1 MKQVSIVTL
10 GCSKNDIDSGQM
22 RGVLDESRFAFTDQ
36 VTEAEVI
43 VVNTCGF
50 IDAAKE
56 ESIDTI
62 LDLAKLKESG
72 KLETLLLAGCLA
84 QRYPVELLE
93 AIPEADGIIGPGHIR
108 SINEAILKAENH
120 EKPIYAAALEND
132 YIEDARREEVSVTEY
147 VKISEGC
154 NNRCAYCIIPY
165 LKGNNRSRSME
176 HIVDEIRH
184 LVDRGTREV
193 ILIGQNTTDYG
204 IDLYGRYALVDLLKE
219 LRSIEDLRWVRI
231 LYAYPD
237 HFDDELIEEMRDNPK
252 ILPYIDIPIQHV
264 ADPVLKR
271 MNRKTDRRAIE
282 SLITRLR
289 RAMPEIA
296 IRSTFLLGFPG
307 ETEEDFQEVLDFL
320 NDYPLERAGAFAYS
334 REEGTPAAAM
344 ADQVPDDRKEA
355 RVEAFMAAQM
365 EQSEELMEKQIGR
378 VLEVLVT
385 EVTEDGA
392 IGRSYLDAPDIDGMV
407 LIYSD
412 ENLAVGD
419 FIKVEITESTAY
431 DLGGDYI
438 EHCK

>member
-1 MKQVSIVTL
+1 MKKVSIVTL

-22 RGVLDESRFAFTDQ
+22 RGVLDESRFLFTDQ
-36 VTEAEVI
+36 VTDAEVI

-84 QRYPVELLE
+84 QRYPDELLE
-93 AIPEADGIIGPGHIR
+93 SIPEADGILGPGHIR
-108 SINEAILKAENH
+108 SINEAIEQAENH
-120 EKPIYAAALEND
+120 EKPIFAASLEND
-132 YIEDARREEVSVTEY
+132 YIEEARREEVSVTEY

-154 NNRCAYCIIPY
+154 NNRCAYCIIPF
-165 LKGNNRSRSME
+165 LKGNNRSRTME
-176 HIVDEIRH
+176 HILDEIRQ
-184 LVDRGTREV
+184 LVERGTREV

-204 IDLYGRYALVDLLKE
+204 IDLYGRYALVDLLKA
-219 LRSIEDLRWVRI
+219 LRDIEDLRWLRI

-237 HFDDELIEEMRDNPK
+237 HFDDALIDEMKNNPK

-264 ADPVLKR
+264 ADPVLKG

-289 RAMPEIA
+289 SAMPDIA

-307 ETEEDFQEVLDFL
+307 ETDEDFQEVLDFL
-320 NDYPLERAGAFAYS
+320 EDYPLERAGAFAYS
-334 REEGTPAAAM
+334 REEGTPAATM
-344 ADQVPDDRKEA
+344 ADQVADDVKEA
-355 RVEAFMAAQM
+355 RVDAFMAAQM
-365 EQSEELMEKQIGR
+365 DQSERLMEKQVGR
-378 VLEVLVT
+378 TLEVLVT
-385 EVTEDGA
+385 EITEEGA

-407 LIYSD
+407 SIYTD

>member
-22 RGVLDESRFAFTDQ
+22 RGVLDESRFVFTDQ

-84 QRYPVELLE
+84 QRYPDELLE

-108 SINEAILKAENH
+108 SINEAIERAENR
-120 EKPIYAAALEND
+120 EKPIYAASLEND

-176 HIVDEIRH
+176 HILGEIRH
-184 LVDRGTREV
+184 LVEKGTREV

-219 LRSIEDLRWVRI
+219 LRNIDALRWVRI

-237 HFDDELIEEMRDNPK
+237 HFDDALVEEMRDNPK

-289 RAMPEIA
+289 SAMPEIA

-307 ETEEDFQEVLDFL
+307 ETEEDFQEVLDFVE
-320 NDYPLERAGAFAYS
+320 DFPLERAGAFAYS

-344 ADQVPDDRKEA
+344 DDQVPDEIKEA

-365 EQSEELMEKQIGR
+365 DQSEDLMEKQIGR
-378 VLEVLVT
+378 TLDVLVT
-385 EVTEDGA
+385 EITEDGA

-407 LIYSD
+407 LIYTN
-412 ENLAVGD
+412 EKLAVGD

>member
-1 MKQVSIVTL
+1 MKKVSIVTL

-22 RGVLDESRFAFTDQ
+22 RGVLDESRFLFTDQ
-36 VTEAEVI
+36 VTDAEVI

-84 QRYPVELLE
+84 QRYPDELLE
-93 AIPEADGIIGPGHIR
+93 SIPEADGILGPGHIR
-108 SINEAILKAENH
+108 SINEAIEQAENH
-120 EKPIYAAALEND
+120 EKPIFAASLEND
-132 YIEDARREEVSVTEY
+132 YIEEARREEVSVTEY

-154 NNRCAYCIIPY
+154 NNRCAYCIIPF
-165 LKGNNRSRSME
+165 LKGNNRSRTME
-176 HIVDEIRH
+176 HILDEIRH
-184 LVDRGTREV
+184 LVERGTREV
-193 ILIGQNTTDYG
+193 ILIGQNSTDYG
-204 IDLYGRYALVDLLKE
+204 IDLYGRYALVDLLKA
-219 LRSIEDLRWVRI
+219 LRDIEDLRWVRI

-237 HFDDELIEEMRDNPK
+237 HFDDALIDEMKNNPK

-264 ADPVLKR
+264 ADPVLKG

-289 RAMPEIA
+289 SAMPDIA

-307 ETEEDFQEVLDFL
+307 ETDEDFHEVLDFL
-320 NDYPLERAGAFAYS
+320 EDYPLERAGAFAYS
-334 REEGTPAAAM
+334 REEGTPAATM
-344 ADQVPDDRKEA
+344 ADQVADDVKEA
-355 RVEAFMAAQM
+355 RVDAFMAAQM
-365 EQSEELMEKQIGR
+365 DRSERLMEKQVSR
-378 VLEVLVT
+378 TLEVLVT
-385 EVTEDGA
+385 EITEEGA

-407 LIYSD
+407 SIYTD

>member
-84 QRYPVELLE
+84 QRYPDELLE

-120 EKPIYAAALEND
+120 EKPIYAASLKND

-176 HIVDEIRH
+176 HIVDEVRH

-307 ETEEDFQEVLDFL
+307 EREEDFQEVLDFL

-365 EQSEELMEKQIGR
+365 EQSEQLMEKQIGR

-385 EVTEDGA
+385 EVTENGA

-431 DLGGDYI
+431 DLGGDYL

>member
-84 QRYPVELLE
+84 QRYPDELLE

-120 EKPIYAAALEND
+120 EKPIYAAALENK

-176 HIVDEIRH
+176 HIVGEIRH

-344 ADQVPDDRKEA
+344 ADQVPDVVKEA

-365 EQSEELMEKQIGR
+365 EQSEQFMENQIGR

-412 ENLAVGD
+412 ENLVVGD

-431 DLGGDYI
+431 DLGGDCI

>member
-72 KLETLLLAGCLA
+72 KLEILLLAGCLA
-84 QRYPVELLE
+84 QRYPDELLE

-120 EKPIYAAALEND
+120 EKPIYAAYLEND

-289 RAMPEIA
+289 RAMPDIA

-344 ADQVPDDRKEA
+344 ADQVPDDVKEA
-355 RVEAFMAAQM
+355 RVEDFMAAQM
-365 EQSEELMEKQIGR
+365 EQSEQLMERQVGR

-392 IGRSYLDAPDIDGMV
+392 IGRSYLDAPDIDGTV
-407 LIYSD
+407 LIYSN
-412 ENLAVGD
+412 ENLVVGD

>member
-1 MKQVSIVTL
+1 MKHVSIVTL
-10 GCSKNDIDSGQM
+10 GCSKNDIDSSQM
-22 RGVLDESRFAFTDQ
+22 RGVLDESRFVFTDQ
-36 VTEAEVI
+36 VEEAEVI

-62 LDLAKLKESG
+62 LDLAKLKEIG

-84 QRYPVELLE
+84 QRYPEELLE
-93 AIPEADGIIGPGHIR
+93 ALPEADGILGPGHIR
-108 SINEAILKAENH
+108 SINEAIVEAENH
-120 EKPIYAAALEND
+120 EKPIYASSLENN
-132 YIEDARREEVSVTEY
+132 YLEDARREEISVTEY

-154 NNRCAYCIIPY
+154 NNRCSYCIIPY

-176 HIVDEIRH
+176 HIVDEIRY
-184 LVDRGTREV
+184 LVKNGTREV

-204 IDLYGRYALVDLLKE
+204 IDLYGRYALVDLLKS

-237 HFDDELIEEMRDNPK
+237 HFDDALIEEMKDNPK

-282 SLITRLR
+282 TLITRLR
-289 RAMPEIA
+289 SAIPDIA

-307 ETEEDFQEVLDFL
+307 ETDEDFQEVLDFMEA
-320 NDYPLERAGAFAYS
+320 YPLDRAGAFAYS
-334 REEGTPAAAM
+334 REEGTPAATM
-344 ADQVPDDRKEA
+344 EDQVDDAVKEE
-355 RVEAFMAAQM
+355 RVDAFMSLQM
-365 EQSEELMEKQIGR
+365 DVSEALMEKHVGR
-378 VLEVLVT
+378 VLDVLVT
-385 EVTEDGA
+385 ELTEEGA
-392 IGRSYLDAPDIDGMV
+392 LGRSYLDAPDIDGEIM
-407 LIYSD
+407 IYTDKKLS
-412 ENLAVGD
+412 VGD

>member
-84 QRYPVELLE
+84 QRYPDELLE

-120 EKPIYAAALEND
+120 EKPIYAASLEND

-184 LVDRGTREV
+184 LVKRGTREV

-237 HFDDELIEEMRDNPK
+237 HFDDDLIEEMRDNPK

-344 ADQVPDDRKEA
+344 ADQVPDDVKEA

-365 EQSEELMEKQIGR
+365 EQSEQLMENQIGR

-407 LIYSD
+407 LIYSN
-412 ENLAVGD
+412 ENLVVGD

>member
-22 RGVLDESRFAFTDQ
+22 RGVLDASRFAFTDQ

-84 QRYPVELLE
+84 QRYPDELLE

-108 SINEAILKAENH
+108 SINEAILKAENN
-120 EKPIYAAALEND
+120 EKPIYAASLEND
-132 YIEDARREEVSVTEY
+132 YIENARREEVSVTEY

-184 LVDRGTREV
+184 LVDRGTGEV

-219 LRSIEDLRWVRI
+219 LRTIEDLRWVRI

-289 RAMPEIA
+289 RAMPDIA

-307 ETEEDFQEVLDFL
+307 EREEDFQEVLDFL

-365 EQSEELMEKQIGR
+365 EQSEQLMEKQIGR

-407 LIYSD
+407 LIYSN

>member
-1 MKQVSIVTL
+1 MKHVSIVTL

-36 VTEAEVI
+36 VEEAEVI

-62 LDLAKLKESG
+62 LDLAKLKEIG

-84 QRYPVELLE
+84 QRYPEELLE
-93 AIPEADGIIGPGHIR
+93 AIPEADGILGPGHIR
-108 SINEAILKAENH
+108 SINEAIVEAENH
-120 EKPIYAAALEND
+120 EKPIYASSLENN
-132 YIEDARREEVSVTEY
+132 YLEDARREEVSVTEY

-154 NNRCAYCIIPY
+154 NNRCSYCIIPY

-184 LVDRGTREV
+184 LVENGTREV

-204 IDLYGRYALVDLLKE
+204 IDLYGRYALVDLLKA
-219 LRSIEDLRWVRI
+219 LRSIDDLRWVRI

-237 HFDDELIEEMRDNPK
+237 HFDDALIEEMKDNPK

-282 SLITRLR
+282 TLITRLR
-289 RAMPEIA
+289 SAMPDIA

-307 ETEEDFQEVLDFL
+307 ETDEDFQEVLDFL
-320 NDYPLERAGAFAYS
+320 EAYPLDRAGAFAYS
-334 REEGTPAAAM
+334 REEGTPAATM
-344 ADQVPDDRKEA
+344 EDQVEDAAKEE
-355 RVEAFMAAQM
+355 RVDAFMSLQM
-365 EQSEELMEKQIGR
+365 DVSEALMEKHVGR
-378 VLEVLVT
+378 VLDVLVT
-385 EVTEDGA
+385 ELTDEGA
-392 IGRSYLDAPDIDGMV
+392 LGRSYLDAPDIDGEIMV
-407 LIYSD
+407 YTD
-412 ENLAVGD
+412 KNLSVGD

>member
-1 MKQVSIVTL
+1 MKHVSIVTL
-10 GCSKNDIDSGQM
+10 GCSKNDIDSSQM

-36 VTEAEVI
+36 VEEAEVV

-62 LDLAKLKESG
+62 LDLAKLKEIG

-84 QRYPVELLE
+84 QRYPEELLE
-93 AIPEADGIIGPGHIR
+93 AIPEADGILGPGHIR
-108 SINEAILKAENH
+108 SINEAIVEAENH
-120 EKPIYAAALEND
+120 EKPIYASSLENN
-132 YIEDARREEVSVTEY
+132 YLEYARREEVSVTEY

-154 NNRCAYCIIPY
+154 NNRCSYCIIPY

-184 LVDRGTREV
+184 LVEKGTREV

-204 IDLYGRYALVDLLKE
+204 IDLYGRYALVDLLKA
-219 LRSIEDLRWVRI
+219 LRSITDLRWVRI

-237 HFDDELIEEMRDNPK
+237 HFDDALIEEMKDNPK

-264 ADPVLKR
+264 ADSVLKR

-282 SLITRLR
+282 TLITRLR
-289 RAMPEIA
+289 RAMPDIA

-307 ETEEDFQEVLDFL
+307 ETDEDFQEVLDFL
-320 NDYPLERAGAFAYS
+320 EEYPLDRAGAFDYS
-334 REEGTPAAAM
+334 REEGTPAATM
-344 ADQVPDDRKEA
+344 EDQVDDAVKEE
-355 RVEAFMAAQM
+355 RVDAFMSLQM
-365 EQSEELMEKQIGR
+365 DVSEALMGKHVGR
-378 VLEVLVT
+378 VLDVLVT
-385 EVTEDGA
+385 ELTEEGA
-392 IGRSYLDAPDIDGMV
+392 LGRSYLDAPDIDGEIM
-407 LIYSD
+407 IYTD
-412 ENLAVGD
+412 KNLSVGD

>member
-1 MKQVSIVTL
+1 MKKVSIVTL

-22 RGVLDESRFAFTDQ
+22 RGVLDESRFLFTDQ
-36 VTEAEVI
+36 VTDAEVI

-84 QRYPVELLE
+84 QRYPDELLE
-93 AIPEADGIIGPGHIR
+93 SIPEADGILGPGHIR
-108 SINEAILKAENH
+108 SINEAIEQAENH
-120 EKPIYAAALEND
+120 EKPIFAASLEND
-132 YIEDARREEVSVTEY
+132 YIEEARREEVSVTEY

-154 NNRCAYCIIPY
+154 NNRCAYCIIPF
-165 LKGNNRSRSME
+165 LKGNNRSRTME
-176 HIVDEIRH
+176 HILDEIRH
-184 LVDRGTREV
+184 LVKRGTREV

-204 IDLYGRYALVDLLKE
+204 IDLYGRYALVDLLKA
-219 LRSIEDLRWVRI
+219 LRDIEDLRWVRI

-237 HFDDELIEEMRDNPK
+237 HFDDALIDEMKNNPK

-264 ADPVLKR
+264 ADPVLKG

-289 RAMPEIA
+289 SAMPDIA

-307 ETEEDFQEVLDFL
+307 ETDEDFQEVLDFL
-320 NDYPLERAGAFAYS
+320 EDYPLERAGAFAYS
-334 REEGTPAAAM
+334 REEGTPAATM
-344 ADQVPDDRKEA
+344 ADQVADDVKEA
-355 RVEAFMAAQM
+355 RVDAFMAAQM
-365 EQSEELMEKQIGR
+365 DQSEGLMEKQVGR
-378 VLEVLVT
+378 TLEVLVT
-385 EVTEDGA
+385 EITEEGA

-407 LIYSD
+407 SIYTD

>member
-1 MKQVSIVTL
+1 MKHVSIVTL

-22 RGVLDESRFAFTDQ
+22 RGVLDESRFVFTDQ
-36 VTEAEVI
+36 VKEAEVI

-62 LDLAKLKESG
+62 LDLAKLKEIG

-84 QRYPVELLE
+84 QRYPEELLE
-93 AIPEADGIIGPGHIR
+93 AIPEADGILGPGHIR
-108 SINEAILKAENH
+108 SINEAIVEAENH
-120 EKPIYAAALEND
+120 EKPIYASSLENN
-132 YIEDARREEVSVTEY
+132 YLEDARREEVSVTEY

-154 NNRCAYCIIPY
+154 NNRCSYCIIPY
-165 LKGNNRSRSME
+165 LKGNNRSRSLE

-184 LVDRGTREV
+184 LVEKGTREV

-204 IDLYGRYALVDLLKE
+204 IDLYGRYALIDLLKAI
-219 LRSIEDLRWVRI
+219 RSIEKLRWVRI

-237 HFDDELIEEMRDNPK
+237 HFDDALIEEMKDNPK

-282 SLITRLR
+282 TLITRLR
-289 RAMPEIA
+289 RTMPDIA

-307 ETEEDFQEVLDFL
+307 ETDEDFQDVLDFL
-320 NDYPLERAGAFAYS
+320 EQYPLDRAGAFAYS
-334 REEGTPAAAM
+334 REEGTPAATM
-344 ADQVPDDRKEA
+344 EDQVEDAVKEE
-355 RVEAFMAAQM
+355 RVDAFMSLQM
-365 EQSEELMEKQIGR
+365 DVSEVLMEKQVGR
-378 VLEVLVT
+378 VLDVLVT
-385 EVTEDGA
+385 ELTDEGA
-392 IGRSYLDAPDIDGMV
+392 VGRSYLDAPDIDGE
-407 LIYSD
+407 ITIRTD
-412 ENLAVGD
+412 EKLSVGD

>member
-22 RGVLDESRFAFTDQ
+22 RGVLDESRFAFTDR

-72 KLETLLLAGCLA
+72 KLETLLLAGCMA
-84 QRYPVELLE
+84 QRYPDELLE

-120 EKPIYAAALEND
+120 EKPIYAASLEND
-132 YIEDARREEVSVTEY
+132 YIENARREEVSVTEY

-289 RAMPEIA
+289 RAMPDIA

-365 EQSEELMEKQIGR
+365 EQSEQLMEKQIGR

-431 DLGGDYI
+431 DLGGDYL

>member
-22 RGVLDESRFAFTDQ
+22 RGVLDESRFAFTDR

-84 QRYPVELLE
+84 QRYPDELLE

-108 SINEAILKAENH
+108 SINEAILKAENN
-120 EKPIYAAALEND
+120 EKPIYAASLEND
-132 YIEDARREEVSVTEY
+132 YIENARREEVSVTEY

-184 LVDRGTREV
+184 LVERGTREV

-219 LRSIEDLRWVRI
+219 LRTIEDLRWVRI

-320 NDYPLERAGAFAYS
+320 SDYPLERAGAFAYS

-365 EQSEELMEKQIGR
+365 EQSEELMEKQISR

-407 LIYSD
+407 LIYSN

-431 DLGGDYI
+431 DLGGDCI

>member
-1 MKQVSIVTL
+1 MKHVSIVTL

-36 VTEAEVI
+36 VEEAEVI

-62 LDLAKLKESG
+62 LDLAKLKEIG

-84 QRYPVELLE
+84 QRYPEELLE
-93 AIPEADGIIGPGHIR
+93 AIPEADGILGPGHIR
-108 SINEAILKAENH
+108 SINEAIVEAEDH
-120 EKPIYAAALEND
+120 EKPIYASSLENN
-132 YIEDARREEVSVTEY
+132 YLEDARREEVSVTEY

-154 NNRCAYCIIPY
+154 NNRCSYCIIPY

-176 HIVDEIRH
+176 NIVDEIRY
-184 LVDRGTREV
+184 LVENGTREV

-204 IDLYGRYALVDLLKE
+204 IDLYGRYALVDLLKA
-219 LRSIEDLRWVRI
+219 LRSIDDLRWVRI

-237 HFDDELIEEMRDNPK
+237 HFDDALIEEMKENPK

-282 SLITRLR
+282 TLITRLR
-289 RAMPEIA
+289 SAMPDIA

-307 ETEEDFQEVLDFL
+307 ETDEDFQEVLDFL
-320 NDYPLERAGAFAYS
+320 EAYPLDRAGAFAYS
-334 REEGTPAAAM
+334 REEGTPAATM
-344 ADQVPDDRKEA
+344 EDQVDDAIKEE
-355 RVEAFMAAQM
+355 RVDAFMALQM
-365 EQSEELMEKQIGR
+365 GVSEALMEKHVGR
-378 VLEVLVT
+378 VLDVLIT
-385 EVTEDGA
+385 ELTEEGA
-392 IGRSYLDAPDIDGMV
+392 LGRSYLDAPDIDGEIV
-407 LIYSD
+407 IYTD
-412 ENLAVGD
+412 KNLSVGD

>member
-84 QRYPVELLE
+84 QRYPDELLE

-120 EKPIYAAALEND
+120 EKPIYAASLKND
-132 YIEDARREEVSVTEY
+132 YIENARREEVSVTEY

-193 ILIGQNTTDYG
+193 ILIGQNMTDYG

-219 LRSIEDLRWVRI
+219 LRTIEDLRWVRI

-289 RAMPEIA
+289 RAMPDIA

-365 EQSEELMEKQIGR
+365 EQSEQLMENQIGR

>member
-72 KLETLLLAGCLA
+72 KLEILLLAGCLA
-84 QRYPVELLE
+84 QRYPDELLE

-120 EKPIYAAALEND
+120 EKPIYAASLEND
-132 YIEDARREEVSVTEY
+132 YIENARREEVSVTEY

-165 LKGNNRSRSME
+165 LKGNNRSRAME
-176 HIVDEIRH
+176 HIVNEIRH

-204 IDLYGRYALVDLLKE
+204 IDLYGRYTLVDLLKE

-271 MNRKTDRRAIE
+271 MNRKTDRLAIE

-289 RAMPEIA
+289 RAMPDIA

-307 ETEEDFQEVLDFL
+307 EREEDFQEVLDFL

-334 REEGTPAAAM
+334 REEGTPATAM

-365 EQSEELMEKQIGR
+365 EQSEQLMEKQIGR

-407 LIYSD
+407 LIYSN

>member
-22 RGVLDESRFAFTDQ
+22 RGVLDESRFSFTDQ

-84 QRYPVELLE
+84 QRYPDELLE

-108 SINEAILKAENH
+108 SINEAILKAETH
-120 EKPIYAAALEND
+120 EKPIYAASLEND

-237 HFDDELIEEMRDNPK
+237 HFDDELIEEMRDNSK

-289 RAMPEIA
+289 RAMPDIA

-365 EQSEELMEKQIGR
+365 EQSEQLMEKQIGR

-392 IGRSYLDAPDIDGMV
+392 IGRSYLDAPDIDGTV
-407 LIYSD
+407 LIYSN
-412 ENLAVGD
+412 ENLVVGD

>member
-1 MKQVSIVTL
+1 MKKVSIVTL

-22 RGVLDESRFAFTDQ
+22 RGVLDESRFLFTDQ
-36 VTEAEVI
+36 VTDAEVI

-84 QRYPVELLE
+84 QRYPDELLE
-93 AIPEADGIIGPGHIR
+93 SIPEADGILGPGHIR
-108 SINEAILKAENH
+108 SINEAIEQAENH
-120 EKPIYAAALEND
+120 EKPIFAASLEND
-132 YIEDARREEVSVTEY
+132 YIEEARREEVSVTEY

-154 NNRCAYCIIPY
+154 NNRCAYCIIPF
-165 LKGNNRSRSME
+165 LKGNNRSRTME
-176 HIVDEIRH
+176 HILDEIRH
-184 LVDRGTREV
+184 LVERGTREV
-193 ILIGQNTTDYG
+193 ILIGQNSTDYG
-204 IDLYGRYALVDLLKE
+204 IDLYGRYALVDLLKA
-219 LRSIEDLRWVRI
+219 LRDIEDLRWVRI

-237 HFDDELIEEMRDNPK
+237 HFDDALIDEMKNNPK

-264 ADPVLKR
+264 ADPVLKG

-289 RAMPEIA
+289 SAMPDIA

-307 ETEEDFQEVLDFL
+307 ETDEDFQEVLDFL
-320 NDYPLERAGAFAYS
+320 EDYPLERAGAFAYS
-334 REEGTPAAAM
+334 REEGTPAATM
-344 ADQVPDDRKEA
+344 ADQVADDVKEA
-355 RVEAFMAAQM
+355 RVDAFMAAQM
-365 EQSEELMEKQIGR
+365 DQSERLMEKQVGR
-378 VLEVLVT
+378 TLEVLVT
-385 EVTEDGA
+385 EITEEGA

-407 LIYSD
+407 SIYTD

>member
-62 LDLAKLKESG
+62 LDLAKLKDSG

-84 QRYPVELLE
+84 QRYPDELLE

-108 SINEAILKAENH
+108 SINEAITEAENH
-120 EKPIYAAALEND
+120 EKPIYAASLEND

-165 LKGNNRSRSME
+165 LKGNNRSRTME
-176 HIVDEIRH
+176 HILAEIRH
-184 LVDRGTREV
+184 LVEKGTREV

-219 LRSIEDLRWVRI
+219 LRTIEDLRWVRI
-231 LYAYPD
+231 P
-237 HFDDELIEEMRDNPK
+237 
-252 ILPYIDIPIQHV
+252 
-264 ADPVLKR
+264 
-271 MNRKTDRRAIE
+271 T
-282 SLITRLR
+282 
-289 RAMPEIA
+289 
-296 IRSTFLLGFPG
+296 STFPSN
-307 ETEEDFQEVLDFL
+307 TWQ
-320 NDYPLERAGAFAYS
+320 
-334 REEGTPAAAM
+334 T
-344 ADQVPDDRKEA
+344 
-355 RVEAFMAAQM
+355 
-365 EQSEELMEKQIGR
+365 
-378 VLEVLVT
+378 
-385 EVTEDGA
+385 
-392 IGRSYLDAPDIDGMV
+392 RS
-407 LIYSD
+407 
-412 ENLAVGD
+412 
-419 FIKVEITESTAY
+419 
-431 DLGGDYI
+431 
-438 EHCK
+438 

>member
-1 MKQVSIVTL
+1 MKHVSIVTL

-22 RGVLDESRFAFTDQ
+22 RGVLDESRFVFTDQ
-36 VTEAEVI
+36 VEEAEVI

-62 LDLAKLKESG
+62 LDLAKLKEIG

-84 QRYPVELLE
+84 QRYPEELLE
-93 AIPEADGIIGPGHIR
+93 ALPEADGILGPGHIR
-108 SINEAILKAENH
+108 SINEAIVEAENH
-120 EKPIYAAALEND
+120 EKPIYASSLENN
-132 YIEDARREEVSVTEY
+132 YLEDARREEISVTEY

-154 NNRCAYCIIPY
+154 NNRCSYCIIPY

-184 LVDRGTREV
+184 LVENGTREV

-204 IDLYGRYALVDLLKE
+204 IDLYGRYALVDLLKA
-219 LRSIEDLRWVRI
+219 LRSIDDLCWVRI

-237 HFDDELIEEMRDNPK
+237 HFDDALIEEMKDNPK

-264 ADPVLKR
+264 ADSVLKR

-282 SLITRLR
+282 TLITRLR
-289 RAMPEIA
+289 SAMPDIA

-307 ETEEDFQEVLDFL
+307 ETDEDFQEVLDFL
-320 NDYPLERAGAFAYS
+320 EEYPLDRAGAFAYS
-334 REEGTPAAAM
+334 REEGTPAATM
-344 ADQVPDDRKEA
+344 EDQVDDAVKEE
-355 RVEAFMAAQM
+355 RVDAFMSFQM
-365 EQSEELMEKQIGR
+365 DVSEALMEKHVGR
-378 VLEVLVT
+378 VLDVLVT
-385 EVTEDGA
+385 ELTEEGA
-392 IGRSYLDAPDIDGMV
+392 LGRSYLDAPDIDGEIM
-407 LIYSD
+407 IYTD
-412 ENLAVGD
+412 KNLSVGD